1 MSFVKTFFL
10 RGFLSAWAGP
20 VILAIIYAALNSSGV
35 VSSVSVE
42 KLFTAVISSVVMAF
56 VAGGISGIYKT
67 ERLHIAFAAIIK
79 IVHPPS
85 GIGELCQGV
94 YIFI

>member
-35 VSSVSVE
+35 VSSVSV
-42 KLFTAVISSVVMAF
+42 
-56 VAGGISGIYKT
+56 
-67 ERLHIAFAAIIK
+67 
-79 IVHPPS
+79 
-85 GIGELCQGV
+85 
-94 YIFI
+94 

>member
-56 VAGGISGIYKT
+56 VAGGIS
-67 ERLHIAFAAIIK
+67 E
-79 IVHPPS
+79 
-85 GIGELCQGV
+85 GESMKKSL
-94 YIFI
+94 

>member
-56 VAGGISGIYKT
+56 VAGGISEGKKSNPSLFT
-67 ERLHIAFAAIIK
+67 VFKRNII
-79 IVHPPS
+79 PLLS
-85 GIGELCQGV
+85 TAL
-94 YIFI
+94 IFTDI